1 MLREFQVRNYG
12 CLQEARLMLT
22 PLHALIGPNDSGKST
37 MLSAIRAACRAAGR
51 QPFPDVRLKRSMP
64 SLELQAWSAEGD
76 VYTLSRAGQGH
87 LQERWA
93 PVQGEV
99 TAQAFSLDNMALP
112 NVAPIA
118 RSRLLRLDPDDL
130 RRPSIPIQRGNPT
143 DFVTERGE
151 GLSGIYDAILSTD
164 AEKFVEIQKRVCRLF
179 PALQRFGVP
188 QLGQHRV
195 FEFEMVGGRRLAPE
209 EVSEGLLYY
218 LAFEALQ
225 YLDPVAVLCLEE
237 PENGLHPQRIKE
249 VLGILRHISEQ
260 GTQVL
265 LATHSPLVLNELGP
279 AEVTLLTRP
288 SGGGTRATPLTDTNN
303 FRRRAQ
309 VYALGELWV
318 SYCDGDL
325 EAKLTETTAPD
336 EDDV

>member
-51 QPFPDVRLKRSMP
+51 QPFPDVRFNRSVP
-64 SLELQAWSAEGD
+64 GLELRAWSAEGD
-76 VYTLSRAGQGH
+76 EYTLLLTEKG

-93 PVQGEV
+93 PRDGEV
-99 TAQAFSLDNMALP
+99 TARAFSLDSQGPSGA
-112 NVAPIA
+112 ASIA

-130 RRPSIPIQRGNPT
+130 RKPSIPIQRGNPI
-143 DFVTERGE
+143 DFVTERGD
-151 GLSGIYDAILSTD
+151 GLAGIYDAILSTD
-164 AEKFVEIQKRVCRLF
+164 AVQFVEIQKRVCQLF

-195 FEFEMVGGRRLAPE
+195 FEFVTVEGKRLTPA

-249 VLGILRHISEQ
+249 VLSILRRISER

-279 AEVTLLTRP
+279 SEVTLLTRP
-288 SGGGTRATPLTDTNN
+288 SGGGTRVTPLTETTN

-325 EAKLTETTAPD
+325 EVKLTGTNAPD